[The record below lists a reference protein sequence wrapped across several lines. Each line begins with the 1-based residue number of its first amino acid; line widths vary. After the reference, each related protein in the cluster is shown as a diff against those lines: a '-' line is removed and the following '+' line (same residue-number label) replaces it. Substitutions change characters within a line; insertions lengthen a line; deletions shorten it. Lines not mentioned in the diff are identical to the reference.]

1 MAIFSSDEDRVNTTR
16 TLVTFISTLQRFTNP
31 FILDL
36 GPAVGRNVDFLTK
49 AIPGCRLHVEDYLA
63 KCVLAEESEDIDL
76 SEVRPTISTRKHRY
90 DGVLCWDTFDYLNH
104 NDAQNLVSDLESS
117 LRPGGVLMLL
127 HGTVEPQEL
136 RLFHYE
142 IVDEGHLCYRSVRRN
157 KNHSQRMLPNR
168 AVENLFPSFAIS
180 QSILLKNEMR
190 EVLFKRPVICPEV
203 E

>member
-1 MAIFSSDEDRVNTTR
+1 MVIFSSDGDRVNTTR
-16 TLVTFISTLQRFTNP
+16 TLVTFISTLKRFTNP

-63 KCVLAEESEDIDL
+63 KCVRAEESEDFDL
-76 SEVRPTISTRKHRY
+76 SAERSTLSKREHRY

-104 NDAQNLVSDLESS
+104 AETQILVSDLESS

-127 HGTVEPQEL
+127 HGTVEPKEL
-136 RLFHYE
+136 RSFNYE
-142 IVDEGHLCYRSVRRN
+142 IVDEGHLYYRSVRVAE
-157 KNHSQRMLPNR
+157 NHRQRMLPNR
-168 AVENLFPSFAIS
+168 AVENLFPSCAIN

-190 EVLFKRPVICPEV
+190 EVIFKRQVIYPEV